1 MAATIDHGLRPEAAG
16 EAALVARLC
25 RRLAIPHDT
34 VRVSLAPGNLQ
45 DRARQARYAA
55 LCAAF
60 GARGAHAFATA
71 HHAEDQAE
79 TILMRLSRGSGLAG
93 LAGIRARRVIE
104 RDDPPGEYL
113 VVRPL
118 LGWRRS
124 ELAAVVAAAGV
135 EAAHDPSNDD
145 PRFDRVQARRA
156 LAALPWLDPVA
167 VARSAGLLQEAEDAV
182 ADAVAGVIAEAV
194 RREGDVTWLH
204 WGHARLLETEAVA
217 AILEGFGA
225 MAPRSAV
232 AQMVDQLRAEGH
244 ATLAGVMARRAR
256 HRLDSVTEV
265 EAWRFER
272 EPPRRSG

>member
-1 MAATIDHGLRPEAAG
+1 MAATIDHGLRAESPG

-25 RRLAIPHDT
+25 RRLAIPHET
-34 VRVSLAPGNLQ
+34 ARVSLAPGNLQ

-60 GARGAHAFATA
+60 GTRGADTFATA
-71 HHAEDQAE
+71 HHADDQAE
-79 TILMRLSRGSGLAG
+79 TMLMRLNRGSGLAG
-93 LAGIRARRVIE
+93 LAGIRARRAIE
-104 RDDPPGEYL
+104 RDDPPGEYV

-182 ADAVAGVIAEAV
+182 AATVAGVIAQAV

-204 WGHARLLETEAVA
+204 WGHARLIETEAVA
-217 AILEGFGA
+217 AILEQFGA
-225 MAPRSAV
+225 SPPRSAV
-232 AQMVDQLRAEGH
+232 AQMVDQLRAQDH
-244 ATLAGVMARRAR
+244 ATLAGVMARRAM
-256 HRLDSVTEV
+256 HRTEALTEV
-265 EAWRFER
+265 DAWRFER
-272 EPPRRSG
+272 EPPRRKG